1 MNFSLGGIQTNVCT
15 TLLLIKNDSQV
26 FFITLTKVL
35 RKAIK
40 SCNLFPKSF
49 DNDLNTSANYFG
61 SLMLIY
67 KQFWKQV
74 FLNRIL
80 SIFLLAPL
88 KILARYMKTIYHSL
102 FCTSVRMPI
111 AQPKIQTLNGLQRMH
126 STPWIRLARLGW
138 PGKDPCILRHTCTI
152 RCRRSRVLSSLVVSS
167 HHHRNRFF
175 YRESFFHL
183 PSPALLLP

>member
-1 MNFSLGGIQTNVCT
+1 
-15 TLLLIKNDSQV
+15 
-26 FFITLTKVL
+26 
-35 RKAIK
+35 
-40 SCNLFPKSF
+40 
-49 DNDLNTSANYFG
+49 
-61 SLMLIY
+61 MLIY

-88 KILARYMKTIYHSL
+88 KILARYMKTRYHSL

-111 AQPKIQTLNGLQRMH
+111 AQPKIQNFNGLQRMH

-175 YRESFFHL
+175 YRESFFFTSLVL
-183 PSPALLLP
+183 PCRCPSIASLISIL